1 MLSQERYWRALL
13 GPSLWTKPL
22 LRCFVLGLGH
32 IALPSCWTLLRN
44 RSHWILRFNSSTS
57 TFGVALIAK
66 KSMNK
71 TVDWESWNLKENEVS
86 LMSKL
91 FMHLGSCLIVCCL
104 SFTYKI
110 NAVMSL
116 SVDRLGFASWDLV
129 SAPSIVLPGR
139 KMKLILRDWFCSF
152 CIQRSEVKRC
162 QHKYTVCSFGLLVL
176 EGLWNP

>member
-1 MLSQERYWRALL
+1 MLSQERYSHALL

-71 TVDWESWNLKENEVS
+71 TS

-116 SVDRLGFASWDLV
+116 SVDRLGFDSWDLV